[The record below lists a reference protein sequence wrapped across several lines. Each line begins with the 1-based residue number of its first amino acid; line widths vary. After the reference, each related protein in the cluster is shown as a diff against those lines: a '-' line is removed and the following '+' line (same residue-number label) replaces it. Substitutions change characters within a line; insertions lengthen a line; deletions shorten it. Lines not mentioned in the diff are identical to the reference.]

1 MFFLALTGFLLYG
14 SFYTAHSAILNKS
27 LTEGN
32 NTFLYCENDGK
43 VIWDKGVDEG
53 RSSILTAEHGGVTV
67 KHRPDPDH
75 RYSVLSDLSLLIKRV
90 SLSDSGIY
98 FCNTVPV
105 VNLTVTPLHIKSGG
119 GREGRKKRRKEG
131 KKEAKTD
138 EDSGEKGSASKSEED
153 STENISDTS
162 DDDDD
167 DDEDWWIAVAG
178 VIGVSC
184 MVVVLL
190 VRWRFFTKRK
200 SQQKPAHV
208 YDSINNLP
216 AAEQPAGFS
225 VTQNQA
231 HIYTSITDLPEASQD
246 GEQQRESET
255 VYFLAQ
261 NPASNTTGDQQR
273 ENECVYFLAGAPA
286 SITTDQDQ
294 VQPVYTKIQKPVK
307 NT

>member
-105 VNLTVTPLHIKSGG
+105 VNLTVTPLHI
-119 GREGRKKRRKEG
+119 
-131 KKEAKTD
+131 
-138 EDSGEKGSASKSEED
+138 
-153 STENISDTS
+153 SDTS

-200 SQQKPAHV
+200 TGQQKPAHV